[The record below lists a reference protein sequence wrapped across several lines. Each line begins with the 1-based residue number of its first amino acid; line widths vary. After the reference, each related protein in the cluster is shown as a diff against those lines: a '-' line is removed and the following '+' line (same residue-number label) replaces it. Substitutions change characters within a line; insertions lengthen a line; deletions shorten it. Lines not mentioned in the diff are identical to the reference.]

1 MKNLQK
7 CDRSYLMNEM
17 GERSHFF
24 YEQNRNKNYTK
35 ERSVKIS

>member
-7 CDRSYLMNEM
+7 CDRSYLTNEM
-17 GERSHFF
+17 GERSHFLC
-24 YEQNRNKNYTK
+24 QNRNKNYTK